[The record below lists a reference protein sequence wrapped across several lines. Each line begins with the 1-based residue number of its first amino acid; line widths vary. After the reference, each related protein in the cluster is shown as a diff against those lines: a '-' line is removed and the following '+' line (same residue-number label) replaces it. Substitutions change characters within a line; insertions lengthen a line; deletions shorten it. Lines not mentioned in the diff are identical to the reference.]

1 MDYKKNE
8 GGVRMIYDAT
18 TGYIITPAGI
28 GKYVGFDPTTGKVT
42 VEIDSMYLVEFD
54 GDRCFP
60 LREEG

>member
-1 MDYKKNE
+1 
-8 GGVRMIYDAT
+8 MIYDAT